1 MKALLAAKRQSM
13 ISVYKDFDDVPKGLE
28 EEGFTSKE
36 VIEKLR
42 EIYHGKCAYTESGP
56 LGWTFDIDHFR
67 SRNIYPWLINEW
79 SNLLP
84 IGNIHKNL
92 GGYYK
97 RDFPTESKKITQ
109 APDDK
114 REWQADSETLL
125 SENPLLLHPEV
136 DTPENHLYVD
146 LLGIMYPFT
155 ERGRV
160 SIEIYE
166 LNEDSLIKSRKAKI
180 DYLKD
185 QFIIAYKVY
194 EKSTES
200 DFFLKNVLQSIVKVF
215 VQSAQPQKP
224 YSLVGKNMVENFE
237 EVIVKEFYL
246 EKYKKHSEFPSLLR
260 KAYRQYI
267 LPPFIWKNKK
277 LPYLDF
283 LKNKTAQEKSI
294 PVGITALTIQKF
306 HSIKKVDI
314 EEIPI
319 DTRWIFFTGENGF
332 GKTLLLQSLYMAC
345 VGKKEASMLLAD
357 ENSRFTLYWKKY
369 DSPELQIIGNAN
381 GAKFLNNYVVGYG
394 ANRLKID
401 GDVFEASQAL
411 EKVRKSDSLFR
422 NEGSLY
428 NILEYLINLHGHS
441 QENYQVRF
449 DNIVAVLKELLP
461 SIAAIEIDDSQVKK
475 QLFFR
480 EKAENG
486 DILRRIPFGALSAG
500 NRSIIAMIGDM
511 MVEFFK
517 GQSDVNHPKDFVGI
531 VIIDEIDIHLHPKW
545 QRVLVKRLTEIF
557 PKVQFIASTHS
568 SIPLL
573 GAPKET
579 LIFNV
584 EKPNKKI
591 GIQVRKLDIDISQLT
606 PNTILSSPIFDFDE
620 IIPES
625 HEKGGKLHT
634 QDEYRDVDFEKKL
647 DEKLARLANDGGK
660 SLEELLNLGGND

>member
-1 MKALLAAKRQSM
+1 M

-28 EEGFTSKE
+28 EDGFTSKE
-36 VIEKLR
+36 VRERLM
-42 EIYHGKCAYTESGP
+42 EIYHSKCVFTEVK
-56 LGWTFDIDHFR
+56 TKITEITHFR
-67 SRNIYPWLINEW
+67 PISLYPWLKKEW
-79 SNLLP
+79 SNLLLTSP
-84 IGNIHKNL
+84 KINYRI
-92 GGYYK
+92 
-97 RDFPTESKKITQ
+97 DSIFPTENSKITT
-109 APDDK
+109 APYNK
-114 REWQADSETLL
+114 KEWKANSETLL
-125 SENPLLLHPEV
+125 SEHPLLLHPEV
-136 DTPENHLYVD
+136 DIPENHLYLD
-146 LLGIMYPFT
+146 SDGIMYPYT
-155 ERGRV
+155 EKGLK
-160 SIEIYE
+160 SIQVYQ
-166 LNEDSLIKSRKAKI
+166 LNTPSLIGARKQKTQDI
-180 DYLKD
+180 VSVLHPLNRIFNTMINLSKKNNQVFNNSEKEDNLIKKLFQLFFKD
-185 QFIIAYKVY
+185 L
-194 EKSTES
+194 E
-200 DFFLKNVLQSIVKVF
+200 N
-215 VQSAQPQKP
+215 SAEHREP
-224 YSLVGKNMVENFE
+224 YSLVGKNIIERFE
-237 EVIVKEFYL
+237 EIIITKFYQ
-246 EKYKKHSEFPSLLR
+246 EDYKGFPEYPIILR

-267 LPPFIWKNKK
+267 LPPFVWKNKK

-283 LKNKTAQEKSI
+283 LKNKSAQEKSI
-294 PVGITALTIQKF
+294 PIGITGLTIQKF
-306 HSIKKVDI
+306 HFIKKVNI

-345 VGKKEASMLLAD
+345 VGKKDGSMLLGD
-357 ENSRFTLYWKKY
+357 ENSRFILHWKKY

-381 GAKFLNNYVVGYG
+381 GTKFLNNYVVGYG

-441 QENYQVRF
+441 QKNYQVRF

-517 GQSDVNHPKDFVGI
+517 GQSDVNHPRDFVGI

-545 QRVLVKRLTEIF
+545 QRELVKRLTEIF
-557 PKVQFIASTHS
+557 PKIQFIASTHS

-584 EKPNKKI
+584 EKPNRKT

-625 HEKGGKLHT
+625 REKGEKLHT
-634 QDEYRDVDFEKKL
+634 QDEYSEVAFEKKL
-647 DEKLARLANDGGK
+647 DEKLAKLANDGGK
-660 SLEELLNLGGND
+660 SLEELLNLGDND

>member
-1 MKALLAAKRQSM
+1 NALLAIKRQSM
-13 ISVYKDFDDVPKGLE
+13 ISVYKDFDDAPKTLE
-28 EEGFTSKE
+28 EEDFTSNE
-36 VIEKLR
+36 VIERLR
-42 EIYHGKCAYTESGP
+42 EIYHDKCAYTEEK
-56 LGWTFDIDHFR
+56 TRHFEVTHYR
-67 SRNIYPWLINEW
+67 HRKLYPWLTTEW
-79 SNLLP
+79 SNIFLVNQKINRR
-84 IGNIHKNL
+84 IGNQ
-92 GGYYK
+92 
-97 RDFPTESKKITQ
+97 FPIEDEKKIF
-109 APDDK
+109 PPKDK
-114 REWQADSETLL
+114 KAYQADSEILL
-125 SENPLLLHPEV
+125 SEKPLLLNPEV
-136 DTPENHLYVD
+136 DTPENHLYVNST
-146 LLGIMYPFT
+146 GIIHAYT
-155 ERGRV
+155 ERGRAT
-160 SIEIYE
+160 IEICK
-166 LNEDSLIKSRKAKI
+166 LNEQSLVKSR
-180 DYLKD
+180 YLK
-185 QFIIAYKVY
+185 IIHFQKLFTDSYRIYKTY
-194 EKSTES
+194 EKEEEHYFKEVLSPIFEK
-200 DFFLKNVLQSIVKVF
+200 LKK
-215 VQSAQPQKP
+215 SAFPQEEF
-224 YSLVGKNMVENFE
+224 SLVGISMIENLE
-237 EVIVKEFYL
+237 EITIKHFKVK
-246 EKYKKHSEFPSLLR
+246 KFPSILR

-283 LKNKTAQEKSI
+283 LKEKSAQEKSI
-294 PVGITALTIQKF
+294 PIGITGLTIQKF

-314 EEIPI
+314 EEVPI
-319 DTRWIFFTGENGF
+319 DTKWIFFTGENGF

-345 VGKKEASMLLAD
+345 VGKKDGSMLLAD
-357 ENSRFTLYWKKY
+357 ENSRFTLHWKKY

-441 QENYQVRF
+441 QKNYHVRF

-517 GQSDVNHPKDFVGI
+517 GQSDVNHPNDFVGI

-545 QRVLVKRLTEIF
+545 QRELVKRLTDIF
-557 PKVQFIASTHS
+557 PKIQFIASTHS

-584 EKPNKKI
+584 EKPDRKT
-591 GIQVRKLDIDISQLT
+591 GIQVRKLDIDVSQLT

-625 HEKGGKLHT
+625 HEKGEKLYT
-634 QDEYRDVDFEKKL
+634 QDEYSDVAFEKKL

-660 SLEELLNLGGND
+660 SLEELLNLGEND

>member
-1 MKALLAAKRQSM
+1 M
-13 ISVYKDFDDVPKGLE
+13 ISVYKDFDNPPKSLE
-28 EEGFTSKE
+28 AEDFASKE
-36 VIEKLR
+36 VVEKLR
-42 EIYHGKCAYTESGP
+42 EIYHGKCAYTEEKLNP
-56 LGWTFDIDHFR
+56 LIISHFR
-67 SRNIYPWLINEW
+67 PPFAYPSFKNEW

-84 IGNIHKNL
+84 FKEEVAIQM
-92 GGYYK
+92 K
-97 RDFPTESKKITQ
+97 RRFPTENEKIIH
-109 APDDK
+109 APINEK
-114 REWQADSETLL
+114 EWQADSEILL
-125 SENPLLLHPEV
+125 AEKPLLLHPEV
-136 DTPENHLYVD
+136 DTPENHLFVD
-146 LLGIMYPFT
+146 STGIMYAYT
-155 ERGRV
+155 EKGRTT
-160 SIEIYE
+160 IEICKLNNNYLFGARFRQVQHFLMLFEEAYE
-166 LNEDSLIKSRKAKI
+166 NYSKEQENLSNL
-180 DYLKD
+180 LKD
-185 QFIIAYKVY
+185 I
-194 EKSTES
+194 
-200 DFFLKNVLQSIVKVF
+200 FLQIKD
-215 VQSAQPQKP
+215 SALPQKEF
-224 YSLVGKNMVENFE
+224 SLLGKNMIENFE
-237 EVIVKEFYL
+237 DIFGIYFQK
-246 EKYKKHSEFPSLLR
+246 EKYKDFLLVL
-260 KAYRQYI
+260 KNNYRQYI

-283 LKNKTAQEKSI
+283 LKEKSAQEKSI
-294 PVGITALTIQKF
+294 PIGITGLTIQKF

-345 VGKKEASMLLAD
+345 VGKKDGSMLLAD
-357 ENSRFTLYWKKY
+357 ENSRFTLHWKKY

-411 EKVRKSDSLFR
+411 EKVKKSDSLFR

-441 QENYQVRF
+441 KKNYQVRF

-517 GQSDVNHPKDFVGI
+517 GQSDVNPPKDFVGI

-545 QRVLVKRLTEIF
+545 QRELVKRLTDIF
-557 PKVQFIASTHS
+557 PKIQFIASTHS

-584 EKPNKKI
+584 EKPDRKT
-591 GIQVRKLDIDISQLT
+591 GIQVRRLDIDVSQLT

-625 HEKGGKLHT
+625 YEKGKKLYT
-634 QDEYRDVDFEKKL
+634 QDEYSDVVFEKKL
-647 DEKLARLANDGGK
+647 DEKLAKLANDGGK
-660 SLEELLNLGGND
+660 SLEELLNLGRND